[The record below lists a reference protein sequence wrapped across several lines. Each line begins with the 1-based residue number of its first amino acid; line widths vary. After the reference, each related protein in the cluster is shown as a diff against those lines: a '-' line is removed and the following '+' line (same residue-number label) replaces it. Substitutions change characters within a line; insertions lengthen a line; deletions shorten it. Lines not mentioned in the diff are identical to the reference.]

1 MKDMAL
7 LYLLRRMVTG
17 EALRYLKNLWHRP
30 TRTAEHR
37 NLFSPN
43 LRFNLAAAAAVTE
56 VDPVTAVAHR
66 KDPQPR
72 QVTEE
77 PKANKEEAR
86 TDRSR
91 KFKDLRLLPVATAA
105 DRANQMAD
113 NGRYHRLHQAAV
125 TEQQVYKVS
134 KEEEDMAEQ
143 HNLRHQP
150 RDRFRLPAA
159 TEVDRINRR
168 PDSNTV
174 VSRKGQFT
182 CRRQSHLAQI
192 TVVDRASKAAEVEVE
207 VEATATQVNRRPH
220 LQGLPFLPAVTEVD
234 RAKAHLALVT
244 LQLP

>member
-30 TRTAEHR
+30 MGTAEHR

-91 KFKDLRLLPVATAA
+91 KFKDLRLLPAATAA

-125 TEQQVYKVS
+125 TEQQVNKVS

-207 VEATATQVNRRPH
+207 ATATQVNRRPH